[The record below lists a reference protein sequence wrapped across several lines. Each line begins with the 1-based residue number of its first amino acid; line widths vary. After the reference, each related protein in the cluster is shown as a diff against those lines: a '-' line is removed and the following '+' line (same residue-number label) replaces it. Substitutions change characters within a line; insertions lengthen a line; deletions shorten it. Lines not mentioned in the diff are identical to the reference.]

1 MANAVAIIAD
11 PKTGKT
17 HKREVTPENLGSLS
31 GRKIGEELDG
41 IFFNLPGYKLKLTG
55 GTSLDGFAM
64 RSDLQIQGKKR
75 ILKTYTEGEFGKNG
89 KRKRVTV
96 RGSIMG
102 TDIAQINLKITQ
114 YGPNPLEGEEPKET
128 A

>member
-1 MANAVAIIAD
+1 MANALAIIAD

-75 ILKTYTEGEFGKNG
+75 ILKTYTEGKFAKNG

-96 RGSIMG
+96 RGSIIG
-102 TDIAQINLKITQ
+102 TDIAQLNLKITQ
-114 YGPNPLEGEEPKET
+114 YGPNPIEGEEAKEAT
-128 A
+128 